1 MTSVTKTNH
10 LVEQVMLRHLG
21 LPHQFLVYLKVLQ
34 MTTGMMRIDEE
45 NGDDKEDGD
54 DEDGDIT
61 RVCSLSKFFIRRG
74 QHIKSL

>member
-1 MTSVTKTNH
+1 
-10 LVEQVMLRHLG
+10 MLRHLG

-34 MTTGMMRIDEE
+34 MTKGMMRRVGMMRIDEE
-45 NGDDKEDGD
+45 DGDDKEDGD

>member
-1 MTSVTKTNH
+1 MRRV
-10 LVEQVMLRHLG
+10 
-21 LPHQFLVYLKVLQ
+21 
-34 MTTGMMRIDEE
+34 GMMRIDEE
-45 NGDDKEDGD
+45 DGDDKEDGD